1 VNVFKSFKLGIADK
15 PRMICIH
22 TPWMT
27 MWRRQKETETETET
41 SGQRDRE
48 RERVKGLKKFVVR
61 GKNKIGLELVIND
74 KHEESI
80 YNLHQSFYKLLQIAL
95 IASLIQTEACG
106 RGGGG
111 ARPHTNLFTGLK
123 WR

>member
-1 VNVFKSFKLGIADK
+1 
-15 PRMICIH
+15 M
-22 TPWMT
+22 
-27 MWRRQKETETETET
+27 ETTE
-41 SGQRDRE
+41 GDRDRDIWTE
-48 RERVKGLKKFVVR
+48 RQRARKSGRFEEICSQGEKF
-61 GKNKIGLELVIND
+61 KIGLELVIND

-80 YNLHQSFYKLLQIAL
+80 YNLHQLFYKLLQIAL

-106 RGGGG
+106 RGGG

>member
-1 VNVFKSFKLGIADK
+1 MDDDV
-15 PRMICIH
+15 
-22 TPWMT
+22 
-27 MWRRQKETETETET
+27 ETTE
-41 SGQRDRE
+41 GDRDRDIWTE
-48 RERVKGLKKFVVR
+48 RQRARKSGRFEEICSQREKF
-61 GKNKIGLELVIND
+61 KIGLELVIND

-80 YNLHQSFYKLLQIAL
+80 YNLHQLFYKLLQIAL

-106 RGGGG
+106 RGGG

>member
-1 VNVFKSFKLGIADK
+1 
-15 PRMICIH
+15 M
-22 TPWMT
+22 
-27 MWRRQKETETETET
+27 ETTE
-41 SGQRDRE
+41 GDRDRDRDIWTE
-48 RERVKGLKKFVVR
+48 RQRARKSERFEEICSQGEKF
-61 GKNKIGLELVIND
+61 KIGLELVIND

-80 YNLHQSFYKLLQIAL
+80 YNSHQRFYKLLQIAL

>member
-1 VNVFKSFKLGIADK
+1 
-15 PRMICIH
+15 
-22 TPWMT
+22 

>member
-1 VNVFKSFKLGIADK
+1 
-15 PRMICIH
+15 M
-22 TPWMT
+22 
-27 MWRRQKETETETET
+27 ETTE
-41 SGQRDRE
+41 GDRDRDIWTE
-48 RERVKGLKKFVVR
+48 RQRARKSGRFEEICSQGEKF
-61 GKNKIGLELVIND
+61 KIGLELVIND

-80 YNLHQSFYKLLQIAL
+80 YNLHQRFYKLLQIAL

-106 RGGGG
+106 RGGG